1 MKLHAMEFPDDPA
14 RWPGWLEQYLTGL
27 DLAALVAELEAVH
40 GPPSDP
46 VPSVREW
53 LGERLGAVL
62 EGGLRTLPS
71 GMLGRLLRQ
80 PRLLL
85 ELQELVLTS
94 GGAYWDRVAPA
105 SGASTPTS
113 IASGR
118 DWRHSWPVKVRGTR
132 RIEARHPGRCGSPGI
147 AGPGSSAWPRPR
159 RCSRCCSRTTASSP
173 APPAVRSPR
182 RADGAGAG
190 PTPCP
195 ETCRPPPTS
204 TGLPTRP
211 RTGSGPDPRSR
222 SRWRGGLPSSVRAA
236 RS

>member
-40 GPPSDP
+40 GPPADP

-105 SGASTPTS
+105 SGDLDAHVDRVG
-113 IASGR
+113 AR
-118 DWRHSWPVKVRGTR
+118 L
-132 RIEARHPGRCGSPGI
+132 EAFL
-147 AGPGSSAWPRPR
+147 A
-159 RCSRCCSRTTASSP
+159 
-173 APPAVRSPR
+173 
-182 RADGAGAG
+182 
-190 PTPCP
+190 
-195 ETCRPPPTS
+195 
-204 TGLPTRP
+204 
-211 RTGSGPDPRSR
+211 
-222 SRWRGGLPSSVRAA
+222 
-236 RS
+236 